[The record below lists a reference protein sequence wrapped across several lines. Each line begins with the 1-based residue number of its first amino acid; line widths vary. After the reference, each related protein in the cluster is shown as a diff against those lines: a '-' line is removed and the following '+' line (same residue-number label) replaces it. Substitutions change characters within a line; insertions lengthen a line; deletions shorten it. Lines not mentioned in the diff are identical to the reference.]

1 MHFTCDRGQA
11 WQSLQMLNHMGGLD
25 LNVDGDAVCN
35 MNKDITHS
43 TYYIKCAS
51 TYGHT
56 NRASLRTSQ
65 GKAHPHG
72 EDVRRFVQRCLNS
85 SRLEAQLHL
94 HRHLS
99 ATTLKRRMG
108 YIRGILVTF
117 LLVFHS
123 ASLSQAH
130 APSNARPFQLA
141 FLVMRVVVQE
151 QVAYATSWT
160 TPPASLILRSA
171 SLEK

>member
-1 MHFTCDRGQA
+1 MLDHMRVISSQYRL
-11 WQSLQMLNHMGGLD
+11 QRSLVTSNT
-25 LNVDGDAVCN
+25 
-35 MNKDITHS
+35 DITHDTAYS
-43 TYYIKCAS
+43 GCAS
-51 TYGHT
+51 TYDHRD
-56 NRASLRTSQ
+56 RASLRTSH
-65 GKAHPHG
+65 GKAHPHE

-85 SRLEAQLHL
+85 SRLEARHQL

-108 YIRGILVTF
+108 YIRGILVTTPPCFPQRQLVRKHMRLPTPGRFNWLF
-117 LLVFHS
+117 LWS
-123 ASLSQAH
+123 CGLSIQ
-130 APSNARPFQLA
+130 
-141 FLVMRVVVQE
+141 V